1 MPTILAERLKAE
13 ADKKGF
19 TQEKL
24 AEAVGISREQCGK
37 HLRKKTGPVRIND
50 TTARGYER
58 VFGLSREELSQPP
71 QRDKDTP
78 TGWNRVLLPLSDEEL
93 LTLRLTEMRYGMDG
107 HSILRMSPVLFMIVA
122 ELQLA
127 ERAKRVADAEAN
139 LRSFPDGLDH
149 LADAL
154 NGQGQIEAALS
165 AEKDAIEAR
174 DITGTTF
181 SDDEWHDSFTGNTDL
196 FEAFLKRMLKEL
208 APDVYEYD
216 LGSLSSDLFQK
227 QIKSSDLFQKQI
239 EELTQGDALARMVLL
254 KKDVHPRELADIPPD
269 ERVAFL
275 HGRCSETTRAAHE
288 EREAMFANLDLDLDF
303 QTEDAAVGGQADA

>member
-37 HLRKKTGPVRIND
+37 HLRKTGPVRIND

-58 VFGLSREELSQPP
+58 VFGLSREELSKPP

-107 HSILRMSPVLFMIVA
+107 HSILRMSPALFMIVA

-127 ERAKRVADAEAN
+127 ERAKRVADAEACI
-139 LRSFPDGLDH
+139 LSFPDGLDH

-154 NGQGQIEAALS
+154 NCQGQIEVALRPEMWGDRFIYP
-165 AEKDAIEAR
+165 AHLIER
-174 DITGTTF
+174 QRV
-181 SDDEWHDSFTGNTDL
+181 
-196 FEAFLKRMLKEL
+196 KRL
-208 APDVYEYD
+208 AKR
-216 LGSLSSDLFQK
+216 LN
-227 QIKSSDLFQKQI
+227 
-239 EELTQGDALARMVLL
+239 
-254 KKDVHPRELADIPPD
+254 
-269 ERVAFL
+269 VAFL
-275 HGRCSETTRAAHE
+275 YLVNHSVSSNRTCGTSVIAVSGVAFKISNLHSLASRAIC
-288 EREAMFANLDLDLDF
+288 F
-303 QTEDAAVGGQADA
+303 QCFK

>member
-37 HLRKKTGPVRIND
+37 HLRKTGPVRIND

-58 VFGLSREELSQPP
+58 VFGLSREELSKPP

-127 ERAKRVADAEAN
+127 ERAKRVADAEACI
-139 LRSFPDGLDH
+139 LSFPDGLDH

-154 NGQGQIEAALS
+154 NGQGQIEAALW
-165 AEKDAIEAR
+165 AEKDAIKAR
-174 DITGTTF
+174 DITGATF
-181 SDDEWHDSFTGNTDL
+181 SDDEWHDGFTGNTDL
-196 FEAFLKRMLKEL
+196 FEAFLERMLKEL
-208 APDVYEYD
+208 VPDVYEYE
-216 LGSLSSDLFQK
+216 LGSLA
-227 QIKSSDLFQKQI
+227 SDLFQKQI

-254 KKDVHPRELADIPPD
+254 KKDVHPWELADIPPD

-303 QTEDAAVGGQADA
+303 QTEDAAVGGRADA

>member
-58 VFGLSREELSQPP
+58 VFGLSREELSKPP
-71 QRDKDTP
+71 QRDKGMP
-78 TGWNRVLLPLSDEEL
+78 TGWNRVPLTLSDEEL
-93 LTLRLTEMRYGMDG
+93 LILRLAAMRYGMDG

-127 ERAKRVADAEAN
+127 ERSKRVAEAEAN

-227 QIKSSDLFQKQI
+227 QFKSSDLFQKQI
-239 EELTQGDALARMVLL
+239 KELTQGDDLARMALL
-254 KKDVHPRELADIPPD
+254 KNDVHPRELADIPPD

-288 EREAMFANLDLDLDF
+288 EREAMFANLDLDF